1 MPCCDFC
8 SWIFLMWLVML
19 LLMMI
24 TTIIIIIPFDLV
36 EAVVDGAGRQ
46 ALA

>member
-1 MPCCDFC
+1 
-8 SWIFLMWLVML
+8 MWLVML

-24 TTIIIIIPFDLV
+24 TTIIIIIIIIIPFDLV

>member
-1 MPCCDFC
+1 
-8 SWIFLMWLVML
+8 MWLVML

-24 TTIIIIIPFDLV
+24 TTIIIIIIIPFDLV